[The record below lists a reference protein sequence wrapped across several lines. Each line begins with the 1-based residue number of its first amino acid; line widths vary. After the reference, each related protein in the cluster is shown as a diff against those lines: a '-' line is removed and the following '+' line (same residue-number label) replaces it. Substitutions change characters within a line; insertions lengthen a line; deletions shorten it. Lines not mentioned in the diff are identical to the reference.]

1 MQNFLVLFQKEHS
14 FWTFR
19 PSNLMPAGEGTTAM
33 PRPVIITCAV
43 TGGAPLTGK
52 HPAIPVTPAQIAT
65 AAIDA
70 GKAGAAIAHI
80 HVRDPNTGHASADLA
95 LYREVMDRIADSGLD
110 IIVNP
115 TTGEGGIL
123 PLESSPADRF
133 ASPTPSL
140 LRPEARVAHIEALQ
154 PELCTLDMGT
164 MNFGDNLFFNTP
176 RDIAC
181 IAAGIARAGTV
192 PELEVFDTGHLRL
205 ALSMM
210 ERGEIPHKALFQFC
224 LGVPWGAP
232 ATAEAMLMMRGMLPP
247 GSIWA
252 AFGIGASQFPMVMQ
266 SALLGGHVRV
276 GLEDNIFLSRGVLAP
291 DNAALVGKAVR
302 MIELLGEAVATPA
315 QARAIMHAGRPE
327 TGDVS

>member
-1 MQNFLVLFQKEHS
+1 M
-14 FWTFR
+14 
-19 PSNLMPAGEGTTAM
+19 A
-33 PRPVIITCAV
+33 RPVMITCAV
-43 TGGAPLTGK
+43 TGGAPLTAR

-80 HVRDPNTGHASADLA
+80 HVRDPHTGQACAELA
-95 LYREVMDRIADSGLD
+95 LYREVVSRIRDSGSD
-110 IIVNP
+110 IIVNL

-123 PLESSPADRF
+123 PLEGSPADRF
-133 ASPTPSL
+133 AVPAPSL
-140 LRPEARVAHIEALQ
+140 MRPDARVAHVEALQ
-154 PELCTLDMGT
+154 PEMCTLDMGT

-176 RDIAC
+176 GDIAG

-205 ALSMM
+205 ALSMTA
-210 ERGEIPHKALFQFC
+210 RGEIPRKAMFQFC

-232 ATAEAMLMMRGMLPP
+232 ATAEAILMMRGMLPP
-247 GSIWA
+247 GAIWA
-252 AFGIGASQFPMVMQ
+252 AFGIGAAQFPMVMQ

-276 GLEDNIFLSRGVLAP
+276 GLEDNFFLSRGVLAP

-302 MIELLGEAVATPA
+302 MIELLGETVATPA
-315 QARAIMHAGRPE
+315 QARAIIHA
-327 TGDVS
+327 

>member
-1 MQNFLVLFQKEHS
+1 M
-14 FWTFR
+14 
-19 PSNLMPAGEGTTAM
+19 A
-33 PRPVIITCAV
+33 RPVMITCAV

-52 HPAIPVTPAQIAT
+52 RPAIPVTPAQIAT

-80 HVRDPNTGHASADLA
+80 HVRDPHTGQASADLA
-95 LYREVMDRIADSGLD
+95 LYREVVSRIRDSGSD
-110 IIVNP
+110 IIVNL

-123 PLESSPADRF
+123 PLEGSPADRF
-133 ASPTPSL
+133 AAPAPSL
-140 LRPEARVAHIEALQ
+140 MRPEARVAHIEALQ
-154 PELCTLDMGT
+154 PEVCTLDMGT

-176 RDIAC
+176 RDIAG

-205 ALSMM
+205 ALSMT
-210 ERGEIPHKALFQFC
+210 ERGEIPRKAMFQFC

-247 GSIWA
+247 GAIWA
-252 AFGIGASQFPMVMQ
+252 AFGIGAAQFPMVMQ

-276 GLEDNIFLSRGVLAP
+276 GLEDNFFLSRGVLAP

-315 QARAIMHAGRPE
+315 QARAIIHA
-327 TGDVS
+327 

>member
-1 MQNFLVLFQKEHS
+1 MARN
-14 FWTFR
+14 
-19 PSNLMPAGEGTTAM
+19 
-33 PRPVIITCAV
+33 VIITCAV

-80 HVRDPNTGHASADLA
+80 HVRDPHTGQASGKLP
-95 LYREVMDRIADSGLD
+95 LYREVMSRIRDSGSD
-110 IIVNP
+110 IIVNL

-123 PLESSPADRF
+123 PLSGAPADRF
-133 ASPTPSL
+133 EAPAPSL
-140 LRPEARVAHIEALQ
+140 MRPEARVAHIEALR
-154 PELCTLDMGT
+154 PDICTLDMGT

-176 RDIAC
+176 RDIAG
-181 IAAGIARAGTV
+181 IAAGIARAGTM

-205 ALSMM
+205 ALSMI
-210 ERGEIPHKALFQFC
+210 EREEIPRRAMFQFC

-247 GSIWA
+247 GAIWS
-252 AFGIGASQFPMVMQ
+252 AFGIGAAQFPMVMQ

-302 MIELLGEAVATPA
+302 MIELLGETVATPA
-315 QARAIMHAGRPE
+315 QARAIIHA
-327 TGDVS
+327 

>member
-1 MQNFLVLFQKEHS
+1 M
-14 FWTFR
+14 
-19 PSNLMPAGEGTTAM
+19 A
-33 PRPVIITCAV
+33 RPVIITCAV
-43 TGGAPLTGK
+43 TGGAPLSGK
-52 HPAIPVTPAQIAT
+52 HPAIPVTPSQIAT

-80 HVRDPNTGHASADLA
+80 HVRDPQTGRASAELA
-95 LYREVMDRIADSGLD
+95 LYEEVVGRIRDSGSD
-110 IIVNP
+110 IIVNL

-123 PLESSPADRF
+123 ALEGSPADRF
-133 ASPTPSL
+133 VAPAPSL
-140 LRPEARVAHIEALQ
+140 MRPEARVAHIEALR
-154 PELCTLDMGT
+154 PEICTLDMGT
-164 MNFGDNLFFNTP
+164 MNFGDALFFNTP
-176 RDIAC
+176 RDIAG

-205 ALSMM
+205 ALSMTQ
-210 ERGEIPHKALFQFC
+210 RGEIPRKAMYQFC

-247 GSIWA
+247 GAIWA
-252 AFGIGASQFPMVMQ
+252 AFGIGAAQFPMVMQ

-302 MIELLGEAVATPA
+302 MIELLGETVATPA
-315 QARAIMHAGRPE
+315 QARAIIHA
-327 TGDVS
+327 